1 MPHAHVKCAMA
12 TPRLHP
18 DRAAKIK
25 AVNTRVAKTHDKGFC
40 TWTMTGQV
48 KGPYR
53 LMSMETVKVKR
64 ADGLIETLRVVNV
77 EKAKAPSKLYVGDVH
92 PDDDVAR
99 NMARNPN
106 FVPPPAELPDVPHN
120 RGLWSRSSLE
130 SLLEQMVGTRA
141 MLKFRASTRGRGL
154 KRDDH
159 RVLFN
164 AEIDRLTGKKPEPSP
179 APAVTNSLYPS
190 GSRWCDLE
198 AKLEE
203 LVGTKGLQAFIGTL
217 QHERDAGARM
227 AAMRA
232 EIARAAGG
240 EP

>member
-1 MPHAHVKCAMA
+1 MLLVRVKGAMP

-25 AVNTRVAKTHDKGFC
+25 AVNDRVAKTHDKGFC
-40 TWTMTGQV
+40 TWTMTGQI

-64 ADGLIETLRVVNV
+64 ADGLVEILRVVNV
-77 EKAKAPSKLYVGDVH
+77 EKAKPPSKLYVGDVQ
-92 PDDDVAR
+92 PDDDIAR
-99 NMARNPN
+99 NLARNPN
-106 FVPPPAELPDVPHN
+106 FVPPPAALPDVPAD

-130 SLLEQMVGTRA
+130 SLLEQMIGTRG

-159 RVLFN
+159 RALFN
-164 AEIDRLTGKKPEPSP
+164 AEIDRLTGKLPTSSP
-179 APAVTNSLYPS
+179 APEVTTSVYPP

-203 LVGTKGLQAFIGTL
+203 LVGTKGLQRFIGTL

-240 EP
+240 QP